1 MTRVVRRRVA
11 TVVGLVVITAVS
23 AGCVG
28 GGGAVQ
34 PRTPAV
40 GPARVSGPTVV
51 AVGDIACA
59 PGEQVTATKCQMAQT
74 GRLTERLKPRV
85 VLVLGDFQYG
95 LDTLHSPRVYDRT
108 WGRLKSITR
117 PIPGNHEY
125 ETEGA
130 RTYYRYFRD
139 QTPEHPGYYAYDVAG
154 WRIYALNARCRS
166 LDCDT
171 EARWLDQDM
180 TAHPRDCSL
189 IATHEPRYS
198 SGGRHGGTEVVAP
211 FWRVALRH
219 HGDLAVAGHE
229 HNYERFDPMD
239 ASAHR
244 DPNGIRS
251 FVAGTGGKNLYGFT
265 TPQPGSILR
274 DAKDFGVLALTLG
287 DDAYAWRFLTIDGA
301 TIDSGTSYC
310 HR

>member
-28 GGGAVQ
+28 GRAVQ

-59 PGEQVTATKCQMAQT
+59 PDEQVTATKCQMAQT

-130 RTYYRYFRD
+130 RTYYR
-139 QTPEHPGYYAYDVAG
+139 
-154 WRIYALNARCRS
+154 
-166 LDCDT
+166 
-171 EARWLDQDM
+171 
-180 TAHPRDCSL
+180 
-189 IATHEPRYS
+189 
-198 SGGRHGGTEVVAP
+198 
-211 FWRVALRH
+211 
-219 HGDLAVAGHE
+219 
-229 HNYERFDPMD
+229 
-239 ASAHR
+239 
-244 DPNGIRS
+244 
-251 FVAGTGGKNLYGFT
+251 
-265 TPQPGSILR
+265 
-274 DAKDFGVLALTLG
+274 
-287 DDAYAWRFLTIDGA
+287 
-301 TIDSGTSYC
+301 
-310 HR
+310 

>member
-1 MTRVVRRRVA
+1 MNRVTRRRVA
-11 TVVGLVVITAVS
+11 TAAGLLLTAAVS

-28 GGGAVQ
+28 DRAVQ
-34 PRTPAV
+34 QTPAV

-59 PGEQVTATKCQMAQT
+59 PDEQVTATKCQMAQT
-74 GRLTERLKPRV
+74 GRLAERLKPQV
-85 VLVLGDFQYG
+85 VIVLGDFQYG
-95 LDTLHSPRVYDRT
+95 IDTLHSPRVYDRT
-108 WGRLKSITR
+108 WGGLKSITR

-130 RTYYRYFRD
+130 RTYYRYFQD
-139 QTPEHPGYYAYDVAG
+139 QTPKHPGYYAYDIG
-154 WRIYALNARCRS
+154 EWRIYALNARCRS

-171 EARWLDQDM
+171 EAQWLDRDM
-180 TAHPRDCSL
+180 TAHPRVCSL

-219 HGDLAVAGHE
+219 HGDLALAGHE

-239 ASAHR
+239 ASGHR

-287 DDAYAWRFLTIDGA
+287 DGAYAWRFLTIDGA